1 MPGFAGQPT
10 TMGSKSYLVPLNRN
24 AGTYDI
30 CQGMGP
36 GEVMITQFCIYCKTT
51 GNLLTSVRIHTN
63 DATQHEILSAQDG
76 AVANLLGGKLIKA
89 GNMPFV
95 LSNGSKLQITQVG
108 NGDAGDLIVV
118 LNMAFSGAGV
128 N

>member
-1 MPGFAGQPT
+1 MPGFAGQQVT
-10 TMGSKSYLVPLNRN
+10 LGAKSYPVPLNRN

-36 GEVMITQFCIYCKTT
+36 GEVMITQFCIYCKVT
-51 GNLLTSVRIHTN
+51 GADLTSVRIHTN
-63 DATQHEILSAQDG
+63 DATQNEILSAQDG
-76 AVANLLGGKLIKA
+76 AVANLTGGKLIKA
-89 GNMPFV
+89 GNMPFI
-95 LSNGSKLQITQVG
+95 LTNGSKLQVTQVG
-108 NGDAGDLIVV
+108 NGTAGDLVVV